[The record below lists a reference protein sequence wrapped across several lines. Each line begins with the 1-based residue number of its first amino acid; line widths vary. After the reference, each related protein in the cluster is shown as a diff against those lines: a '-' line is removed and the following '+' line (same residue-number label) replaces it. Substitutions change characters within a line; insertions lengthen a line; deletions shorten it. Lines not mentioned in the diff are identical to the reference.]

1 MSYGNTDP
9 YEWFRRFF
17 GGSGIPRASR
27 QGGDIFGEL
36 DSMTREMERMYEE
49 QFKDI
54 QSTAPKELVREYETS
69 EGEKVREIGPI
80 VYGYSVTIGPD
91 GKPKVREFGNVKS
104 PSSSGSFGAS
114 RPQISAEREPLADV
128 IDSDKEVKVV
138 VELPGVNRENIKV
151 NALEGSVEIS
161 ADTPER
167 KYHRILDIPSD
178 VDINSVKSTF
188 NNGILEIIFAKKG
201 SPKGKQINID

>member
-1 MSYGNTDP
+1 
-9 YEWFRRFF
+9 
-17 GGSGIPRASR
+17 
-27 QGGDIFGEL
+27 
-36 DSMTREMERMYEE
+36 
-49 QFKDI
+49 
-54 QSTAPKELVREYETS
+54 
-69 EGEKVREIGPI
+69 
-80 VYGYSVTIGPD
+80 
-91 GKPKVREFGNVKS
+91 
-104 PSSSGSFGAS
+104 
-114 RPQISAEREPLADV
+114 
-128 IDSDKEVKVV
+128 
-138 VELPGVNRENIKV
+138 VNRENIKV

>member
-27 QGGDIFGEL
+27 QVGDIFGEF
-36 DSMTREMERMYEE
+36 DSLTREMERMYEE

-54 QSTAPKELVREYETS
+54 QSIAPKELVREYETS

-104 PSSSGSFGAS
+104 PSSGGSFGAR

-167 KYHRILDIPSD
+167 KYHRILEIPSN